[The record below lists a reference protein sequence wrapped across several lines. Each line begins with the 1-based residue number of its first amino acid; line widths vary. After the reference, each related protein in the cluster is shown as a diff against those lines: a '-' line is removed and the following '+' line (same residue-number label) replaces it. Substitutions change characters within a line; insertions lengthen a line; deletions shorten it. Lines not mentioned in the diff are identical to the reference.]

1 MREALTEGS
10 QERST
15 PAFNF
20 RTVQHSLEEHTAAR
34 NNANNANALEEQAE
48 ENAELAAYIAE
59 LDLSPEE
66 LQQYINNPAEFLKQ
80 RRRLS
85 RVSRRS
91 NRNARKALKLA
102 KSRNRNRDYVPRTSD
117 NSGRDSPRRNGGT
130 RRRTRR
136 SRKSRK
142 SRK

>member
-48 ENAELAAYIAE
+48 ENAEVAAYIAE

-91 NRNARKALKLA
+91 NRNARRALKLA
-102 KSRNRNRDYVPRTSD
+102 KSRNRNRDYVPRKSD